1 MDKTQVKTV
10 SVPSSRTLSV
20 NEDQA
25 IEKAIRQFVKQ
36 PDVHTLFIV
45 DDNGKLKGL
54 VKLHYILNWVKL
66 KLNLDISSRSNMR
79 VTGAFQA
86 FEVMKLCQS
95 QTIGDII
102 SETVAVKEEDTL
114 DQALHIMLQ
123 EQLVELPV
131 VDKAGKLVGEVK
143 LTQLLARMLDDS
155 PESEPI
161 CKI

>member
-66 KLNLDISSRSNMR
+66 KLNMDISSRSNMR

-131 VDKAGKLVGEVK
+131 VDKAGKLIGEVK
-143 LTQLLARMLDDS
+143 LTQLLARMLEDS

>member
-10 SVPSSRTLSV
+10 SEPSSRTLSV
-20 NEDQA
+20 NEDQP

-45 DDNGKLKGL
+45 DDKGKLKGL

-66 KLNLDISSRSNMR
+66 KLNMDVANRSNMR
-79 VTGAFQA
+79 VAGAFQA
-86 FEVMKLCQS
+86 FEIMKLCQS

-102 SETVAVKEEDTL
+102 SETPSVKETDTL
-114 DQALHIMLQ
+114 DQALHIMVH

-131 VDKAGKLVGEVK
+131 VDGAGKLIGEVK
-143 LTQLLARMLDDS
+143 LTHLLARMLEDS
-155 PESEPI
+155 PDSEPI